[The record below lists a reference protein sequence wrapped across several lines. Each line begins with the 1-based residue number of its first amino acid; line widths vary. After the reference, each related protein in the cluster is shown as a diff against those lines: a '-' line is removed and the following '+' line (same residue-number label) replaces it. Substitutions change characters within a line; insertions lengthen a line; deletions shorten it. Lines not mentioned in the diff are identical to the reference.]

1 MPKPLKYLK
10 SAPVEDYY
18 LGSSLISVLVEI
30 SKEQDGSLL
39 SFNRDSREPSGS
51 FLERKKSLI
60 GGDRGE
66 MVSSTFVNVDCQAYI
81 YGLDSLIVEYI
92 KLGDL
97 QFVRLAAT
105 RTNYLHFSN
114 GKRGHLV
121 RSSEQYNVAGWHRVN
136 PLLQGWRRI

>member
-30 SKEQDGSLL
+30 SKEQDGAYLL

-97 QFVRLAAT
+97 QVFDYLPPEQITFILAMENEVT
-105 RTNYLHFSN
+105 
-114 GKRGHLV
+114 
-121 RSSEQYNVAGWHRVN
+121 
-136 PLLQGWRRI
+136 